1 MTQPSTNRYQVAQQ
15 NELRDGELKA
25 VKAGDTD
32 LLLVRTGGHIA
43 AFQATCPHKGAPLA
57 QGILNGSRLMCPWHH
72 ACFSAQT
79 GALLEPPS
87 LDALAH
93 FAVTHEGDALFV
105 TLPDGETPENPLPE
119 LAAPDDADTRVFV
132 IVGAGA
138 AGTTAAQTLREDGF
152 QGRVVLIT
160 REDDAPYDRTMLS
173 KGFLAGSADAK
184 ALRDGAFYR
193 KYGLELVTNRTV
205 SRVDPE
211 RQTLTF
217 EDGDTPHPNTL
228 HYDALLLA
236 SGSTPVSLEVPGN
249 DLGGVFYLRTLRDA
263 EQLVAAAEE
272 GQRAVVVGGSFI
284 GLECAASLRQR
295 GLEVTVV
302 TPQAVPFEGLF
313 GPEVGGMFRRLHED
327 NGVEFVS
334 EQQVTRFLGDVQ
346 VTQAVLEDGRELPAD
361 LVVVGVGVKP
371 TLPTIDGVTLNDDG
385 SVSVDATLRLTGSHG
400 SIYAAGDHARYP
412 DAVTGQ
418 PIRVEHWRLA
428 MQHGRAAA
436 HNMAGQNMVGQ
447 ERTFS
452 DVAFFWTQQYGTS
465 FRYVGHAENW
475 DEVVVD
481 GDVGAQKF
489 LAYYLE
495 NGKLRAVFG
504 VGRDTDLC
512 AAEECLRLETLPLA
526 DDLRA
531 QNVDWTA
538 QVASA
543 ATS

>member
-1 MTQPSTNRYQVAQQ
+1 MTFQVAQQ
-15 NELRDGELKA
+15 SDLQDGELKA

-32 LLLVRTGGHIA
+32 LLLVRTGSHIA
-43 AFQATCPHKGAPLA
+43 AFQANCPHKGAPLA
-57 QGILNGSRLMCPWHH
+57 QGVLNGSRLMCPWHH

-79 GALLEPPS
+79 GDLLEPPS

-93 FAVTHEGDALFV
+93 FEVIHKGDALFV
-105 TLPDGETPENPLPE
+105 TLPDGDDVPKDRLPE
-119 LAAPDDADTRVFV
+119 LAAPDDADPRVFV

-152 QGRVVLIT
+152 RGRVVLIT
-160 REDDAPYDRTMLS
+160 RDDDAPYDRTMLS

-193 KYGLELVTNRTV
+193 KYGLELLTNQTVTQ
-205 SRVDPE
+205 VDPAA
-211 RQTLTF
+211 QQLTF
-217 EDGDTPHPNTL
+217 QNGDTL

-236 SGSTPVSLEVPGN
+236 SGSTPVPLEVPGN
-249 DLGGVFYLRTLRDA
+249 DLDGVFYLRTLQDA

-272 GQRAVVVGGSFI
+272 GQRAVVVGSSFI

-313 GPEVGGMFRRLHED
+313 GTEVGGMFRRLHED
-327 NGVEFVS
+327 NGVVFAP
-334 EQQVTRFLGDVQ
+334 EQQVTRFLGDGQ
-346 VTQAVLEDGRELPAD
+346 VEYVLLEDGRELPAD
-361 LVVVGVGVKP
+361 FVVVGVGVKP
-371 TLPTIDGVTLNDDG
+371 TLPTIDGVTLNEDG
-385 SVSVDATLRLTGSHG
+385 SVSVDATLRLSGDHG
-400 SIYAAGDHARYP
+400 PIYAAGDHARYP

-436 HNMAGQNMVGQ
+436 HNMAGQENAFG
-447 ERTFS
+447 

-495 NGKLRAVFG
+495 NGELRAVFG

-512 AAEECLRLETLPLA
+512 AVEECLRLGTLPSA
-526 DDLRA
+526 DDLRG
-531 QNVDWTA
+531 QNVSWTSLL
-538 QVASA
+538 ASA
-543 ATS
+543 TPS

>member
-1 MTQPSTNRYQVAQQ
+1 MTFQVAQQ
-15 NELRDGELKA
+15 SDLQDGELKA
-25 VKAGDTD
+25 VTAGDTD
-32 LLLVRTGGHIA
+32 LLLVRTGSHIA

-57 QGILNGSRLMCPWHH
+57 QGVLNGSRLMCPWHH

-79 GALLEPPS
+79 GDLLEPPS

-93 FAVTHEGDALFV
+93 FEVTHKGDALFV
-105 TLPDGETPENPLPE
+105 TLPDEDDIPKDRLPE
-119 LAAPDDADTRVFV
+119 LATADSADTRVFV

-152 QGRVVLIT
+152 RGRVVLIT
-160 REDDAPYDRTMLS
+160 QEETAPYDRTMLS
-173 KGFLAGSADAK
+173 KGFLAGAADSK
-184 ALRDGAFYR
+184 PLRDASFYD
-193 KYGLELVTNRTV
+193 KYGLELLTNQTVTQ
-205 SRVDPE
+205 VDPAA
-211 RQTLTF
+211 QQLTF
-217 EDGDTPHPNTL
+217 QNGDTL

-236 SGSTPVSLEVPGN
+236 SGSTPVSLEVPSN
-249 DLGGVFYLRTLRDA
+249 DLSGVFYLRTLHDA

-295 GLEVTVV
+295 GLAVTVV

-313 GPEVGGMFRRLHED
+313 GTEVGEMFRNLHED
-327 NGVEFVS
+327 NGVEFVA
-334 EQQVTRFLGDVQ
+334 EQQVTRFLGDARVEQ
-346 VTQAVLEDGRELPAD
+346 VVLEDGRELPAD
-361 LVVVGVGVKP
+361 LVVVGIGVKP
-371 TLPTIDGVTLNDDG
+371 TLPTIDGAELNDDG
-385 SVSVDATLRLTGSHG
+385 SVSVDATLRLIGDYG
-400 SIYAAGDHARYP
+400 PIYAAGDHARYP
-412 DAVTGQ
+412 DALTGQ

-436 HNMAGQNMVGQ
+436 HNMAGQNMAGQ
-447 ERTFS
+447 ESKFG

-512 AAEECLRLETLPLA
+512 AVEECLRLGTLPSA
-526 DDLRA
+526 DDLRD
-531 QNVDWTA
+531 QNVNWTSLL
-538 QVASA
+538 ASA
-543 ATS
+543 TPS